1 MGSLMESDAKILIVD
16 DDQTNIKFLKE
27 ILEDDFQ
34 IKTVTSGEE
43 ALDIIYDYKPR
54 ILLLDIMLPGING
67 YDVCQKIREDERLS
81 DMKIILVSAKAMI
94 SERQKGYDAGADD
107 YITKPFDHEQLLSK
121 IEVILT
127 QTSE

>member
-121 IEVILT
+121 IEVILS
-127 QTSE
+127 QEPQ